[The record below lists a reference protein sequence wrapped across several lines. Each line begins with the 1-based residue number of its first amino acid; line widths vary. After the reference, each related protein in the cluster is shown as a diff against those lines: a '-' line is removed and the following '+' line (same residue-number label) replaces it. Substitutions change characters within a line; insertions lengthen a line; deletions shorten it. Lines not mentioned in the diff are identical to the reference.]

1 MPFEVIYDWSVSS
14 IASPLLLAVLL
25 VIDIDHITEKKKE
38 KNKFLNKNGY
48 HKTNGT
54 LDLFF
59 FFYIAIR
66 STKLT
71 KKELTWQGDKRRH
84 PTHRGLIDL
93 DPDQM
98 GAD

>member
-1 MPFEVIYDWSVSS
+1 MVITK
-14 IASPLLLAVLL
+14 P
-25 VIDIDHITEKKKE
+25 TEPYII
-38 KNKFLNKNGY
+38 FS
-48 HKTNGT
+48 
-54 LDLFF
+54 

-71 KKELTWQGDKRRH
+71 KKELIWQGDKRRH
-84 PTHRGLIDL
+84 PTHRGLIDPDPDP